1 MKKYIRIWVTKKR
14 MTKKIRS
21 AGRPLIKDGEKGL
34 RNGGFGWVLDWFLGF
49 GFLGE
54 SSEKGSTRIS
64 TGNRVTSCTF
74 VYLGE
79 F

>member
-1 MKKYIRIWVTKKR
+1 
-14 MTKKIRS
+14 MTNKIRS
-21 AGRPLIKDGEKGL
+21 GRGPLIKDDEKGL
-34 RNGGFGWVLDWFLGF
+34 RNGGFGWVLDGFLVF
-49 GFLGE
+49 GFLEE

-79 F
+79 FEDLR

>member
-14 MTKKIRS
+14 MTNKIRS
-21 AGRPLIKDGEKGL
+21 VCRPLIKDRENGL
-34 RNGGFGWVLDWFLGF
+34 RNGGFGWVLDRFLVF
-49 GFLGE
+49 GFLEE
-54 SSEKGSTRIS
+54 SSEKGSRRIS